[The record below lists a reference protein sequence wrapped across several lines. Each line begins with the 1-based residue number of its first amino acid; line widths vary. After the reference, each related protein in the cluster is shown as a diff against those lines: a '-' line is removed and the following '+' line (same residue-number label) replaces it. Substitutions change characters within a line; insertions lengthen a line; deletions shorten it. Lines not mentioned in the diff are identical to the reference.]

1 MSTLAEA
8 QVDHRIYRNW
18 FRLNQRCTISVVTGA
33 GLTDEGEAG
42 ETLAQGS
49 GGAALVSQLKVD
61 RGIDDYFRG
70 SGDEEC
76 YGAVRLQPLSWQD
89 DVVGL
94 GGEIR
99 LVQAGLN
106 RLNYFVEE
114 SQLEVHP
121 DPSKSS
127 YVVFGSKS
135 YQQEVQRET
144 LEDPLQVG
152 EVKLERTES
161 MTYLGEV
168 LHQDGLAASVDST
181 VEVRA
186 ARVRGAVFEIKSL
199 CEDFR
204 MQICGGMVGAVQLF
218 ESGIV
223 PKLLANAGTWV
234 GITATTI
241 KKLDAIQNL
250 FVQVVLRLP
259 SSTVLP
265 SYRAETA
272 MVGFKWRVY
281 LEKLRLMEAIKRQED
296 EVLAKEV
303 LEQQLLMGWPG
314 LAREVEEICREVGLP
329 NLCYEEVDKKTM
341 EEAVFYNHYKSL
353 KEEMKKYR
361 KLDSISDGDFTEMQ
375 GYMKHY
381 NLEFSRM
388 AFRLRTRQFRC
399 RANMPKLYG
408 DILWCHSCSTGPED
422 GPGGGPAPVES
433 QGHLEVRAA
442 YSHLRVGRDVEL
454 CLEDRVRYFME
465 LIVEREKQK
474 WT

>member
-1 MSTLAEA
+1 MQGMKEDILQSGTKFQMGGKPGMRVQFQLFTVKSMIALKYQQKEGVVLWGVDFKKFFDKEVLVDCMSTIAEA
-8 QVDHRIYRNW
+8 QVDPRIYRNW
-18 FRLNQRCTISVVTGA
+18 FRLNQSCSISVVTGA
-33 GLTDEGEAG
+33 GMSDEGEAG
-42 ETLAQGS
+42 ETVGQGS

-61 RGIDDYFRG
+61 RGINDYFEG
-70 SGDEEC
+70 SGDEEY

-94 GGEIR
+94 GGEVR

-114 SQLEVHP
+114 SQLEIHP
-121 DPSKSS
+121 DRSKSS
-127 YVVFGSKS
+127 YMIFGSKK
-135 YQQEVQRET
+135 YKKEVEKET
-144 LEDPLQVG
+144 LENPLQVG
-152 EVKLERTES
+152 EVKLERNES

-181 VEVRA
+181 VEGRA
-186 ARVRGAVFEIKSL
+186 AKVRGAVFEIKSL

-204 MQICGGMVGAVQLF
+204 MQICGGMVGAIQLY

-234 GITATTI
+234 GITATTV

-281 LEKLRLMEAIKRQED
+281 LEKLRLVDAIKRQED
-296 EVLAKEV
+296 EVLAREV

-314 LAREVEEICREVGLP
+314 LARKVDEICREVGIP
-329 NLCYEEVDKKTM
+329 NICYKEVDKKTM
-341 EEAVFYNHYKSL
+341 EEAMFFHHYKAL
-353 KEEMKKYR
+353 KEEMKK
-361 KLDSISDGDFTEMQ
+361 
-375 GYMKHY
+375 
-381 NLEFSRM
+381 
-388 AFRLRTRQFRC
+388 
-399 RANMPKLYG
+399 
-408 DILWCHSCSTGPED
+408 
-422 GPGGGPAPVES
+422 
-433 QGHLEVRAA
+433 
-442 YSHLRVGRDVEL
+442 
-454 CLEDRVRYFME
+454 
-465 LIVEREKQK
+465 
-474 WT
+474 